1 MSKILVVEDD
11 ANIRDGI
18 AETLLSECYE
28 VVLARDGLEALA
40 KYKEARPDLIL
51 LDVMMPA
58 KSGYDVC
65 REIRAIDASTPI
77 IMLTAKG
84 EEFDK
89 VLGLSLG
96 ADDYVVKPFGIRELL
111 ARVAA
116 VLRRCYSGVAA
127 GDGAHGGEPFEF
139 GKCKVDP
146 KRYCL
151 VCGKKEYPLSD
162 REMRLLVY
170 FSHHEGE
177 VLTRDALLNNV
188 WGIEYYGNTRTLD
201 QHISQLRKKL
211 GDPSP
216 IETVHGIGYRYGS

>member
-40 KYKEARPDLIL
+40 KYKEARPDLVL

-116 VLRRCYSGVAA
+116 VLRRCHTYPAA
-127 GDGAHGGEPFEF
+127 EEGTRAGETFVF

-151 VCGKKEYPLSD
+151 LSENQEYPLSD

-170 FSHHEGE
+170 FSRHEGE

-211 GDPSP
+211 GEPSP